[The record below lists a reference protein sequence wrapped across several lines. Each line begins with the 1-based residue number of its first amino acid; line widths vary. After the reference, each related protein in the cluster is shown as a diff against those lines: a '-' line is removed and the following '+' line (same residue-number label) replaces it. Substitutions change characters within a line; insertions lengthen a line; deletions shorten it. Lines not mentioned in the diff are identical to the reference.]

1 MDHSAT
7 TRRAFLR
14 DGAAVVGTSV
24 AGATTV
30 ATRPAVA
37 QSATEHLVE
46 MPDSLVF
53 DPASLTV
60 APGDTVVWRTT
71 GNVGHSVT
79 AYEDDLPEGAE
90 YFASG
95 GFGSESAARRAYPR
109 GDVPAGGEYRH
120 SFEVEGDYEYFCI
133 PHESVGMVG
142 TIRVR
147 AGGASV
153 EIPEELP
160 GVPDAARS
168 LAVAAGSA
176 MLSVLGLAYVLMKYG
191 GNYGG
196 GDGDGGSGR
205 PRAR

>member
-1 MDHSAT
+1 ME
-7 TRRAFLR
+7 RRRFL
-14 DGAAVVGTSV
+14 AAVGTAATASLAGCSSVGGQQTGDV
-24 AGATTV
+24 QM
-30 ATRPAVA
+30 RAVA
-37 QSATEHLVE
+37 FSPAEYTVE
-46 MPDSLVF
+46 V
-53 DPASLTV
+53 
-60 APGDTVVWRTT
+60 GDEVVWNNPSSRSHT
-71 GNVGHSVT
+71 VT
-79 AYEDDLPEGAE
+79 AYGSSVPEGAE

-120 SFEVEGDYEYFCI
+120 TFEVEGDYEYFCI